1 MRSPKEF
8 GIFEFTSTPWPIT
21 STSKTSHDT
30 LTTQVHAEN
39 PEELLHLKL
48 HKPSTSAAGIKAV
61 TVALQHVLKEMN
73 LARGAKALFALNQ
86 KADLTVRV
94 VPGPTPTMSDLPS
107 VNTVKMEPKLWQ
119 MKPPPSV

>member
-1 MRSPKEF
+1 MANNKH
-8 GIFEFTSTPWPIT
+8 IK
-21 STSKTSHDT
+21 KTSHDT

-86 KADLTVRV
+86 KGGFDCPSCAWPDPDDERSPIGEYCENGAKAVADEATTKRLTA
-94 VPGPTPTMSDLPS
+94 SFLP
-107 VNTVKMEPKLWQ
+107 KIA
-119 MKPPPSV
+119 